1 MKKFKVQF
9 SATYEVEVECERED
23 LAEECCDLFI
33 PEDDQTKYV
42 TDTFEVV
49 SVMDSDGNEIEI

>member
-1 MKKFKVQF
+1 MKCKVQF
-9 SATYEVEVECERED
+9 SVTYEVEIECEREN
-23 LAEECCDLFI
+23 LAQECADLFI

-49 SVMDSDGNEIEI
+49 SVMDSDGNEIQV